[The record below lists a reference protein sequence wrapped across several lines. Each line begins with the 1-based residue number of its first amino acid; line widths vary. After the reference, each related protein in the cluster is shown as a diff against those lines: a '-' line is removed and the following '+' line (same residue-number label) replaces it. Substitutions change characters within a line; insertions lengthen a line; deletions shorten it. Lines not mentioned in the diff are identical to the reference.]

1 MKTASQIRRA
11 NLARLAEEYGGLGNI
26 NEKLGRTRSDSTLR
40 QIRGRVKLTN
50 GYFREMGDGVAR
62 EIEEKLGLEP
72 GWMDHEH
79 DELRTE
85 GKDPAA
91 KPAADYLDFPI
102 VGVGEGE
109 GGGLAVKEVKGLLIP
124 NITVP
129 SQWVKDNGL
138 DTAYLRAVLVEGDW
152 MAPLIPRRSVVLLD
166 LRRTGS
172 SDFRNEVCA
181 IRYKGEFRIC
191 RLDRILDGSLLVRY
205 ENTHMYSTERV
216 PPELEGSP
224 SFSFIGRVK
233 FALTMK
239 PLA

>member
-62 EIEEKLGLEP
+62 EIEEKLGLEV

-85 GKDPAA
+85 GKDPSA
-91 KPAADYLDFPI
+91 KPAADYIDLPI
-102 VGVGEGE
+102 AGVGPGE
-109 GGGLAVKEVKGLLIP
+109 GGALAVKEVKDLLIP
-124 NITVP
+124 NITIPVA
-129 SQWVKDNGL
+129 WIEENGF
-138 DTAYLRAVLVEGDW
+138 DTAYLRAVFVEGDW
-152 MAPLIPRRSVVLLD
+152 MAPLIPRRAVVLLD
-166 LRRTGS
+166 LKRTGS
-172 SDFRNEVCA
+172 SDLRNEVCA

-191 RLDRILDGSLLVRY
+191 RLDRILDGSLLIRY
-205 ENTHMYSTERV
+205 ENAHMYSTERV

-233 FALTMK
+233 FVATMK
-239 PLA
+239 SLA